1 LELLTEEQRHHPAI
15 VFCTQL
21 DQYLMIGSYD
31 QVIAAASH
39 PPVDY
44 FSFFLNSLLETV
56 RVNIWECVLSSYRTL
71 SLTAATDM
79 LMFSNVQ
86 ETKEF
91 LESKYSDLPINQEI
105 IDLTSHKNLKSEEE
119 LKSHRLIEQTLS
131 YAAEL
136 ERIV

>member
-1 LELLTEEQRHHPAI
+1 M
-15 VFCTQL
+15 V
-21 DQYLMIGSYD
+21 GSYD
-31 QVIAAASH
+31 QVIAAAAR

-44 FSFFLNSLLETV
+44 FSFFLKSLLETV

-71 SLTAATDM
+71 TVSAATEM
-79 LMFSNVQ
+79 LMFSTLQ
-86 ETKEF
+86 ETKDF
-91 LESKYSDLPINQEI
+91 LKEKYSDLSIQNEI
-105 IDLTSHKNLKSEEE
+105 VDLTSHKNVKSEEE

>member
-1 LELLTEEQRHHPAI
+1 MTEEQRHHPAI

-31 QVIAAASH
+31 QVIAAAAR
-39 PPVDY
+39 PPVEY
-44 FSFFLNSLLETV
+44 FSFFLKSLLETV
-56 RVNIWECVLSSYRTL
+56 RINIWECVLSSYRTL
-71 SLTAATDM
+71 TVSAATEM
-79 LMFSNVQ
+79 LMFSNQQ
-86 ETKEF
+86 ETKDF
-91 LESKYSDLPINQEI
+91 LESKYPDLVVQHDI
-105 IDLTSHKNLKSEEE
+105 IDITSHKNLKSEEE

>member
-1 LELLTEEQRHHPAI
+1 MELLTEEQRHHPAI

-31 QVIAAASH
+31 QVIAAAARS
-39 PPVDY
+39 PVEY
-44 FSFFLNSLLETV
+44 FSFFLKSLLETV

-71 SLTAATDM
+71 TVPAATDM
-79 LMFSNVQ
+79 LMFSNQQ

-91 LESKYSDLPINQEI
+91 LDSKYPDLLVQNDI

>member
-1 LELLTEEQRHHPAI
+1 LSEEQRRHPAI

-21 DQYLMIGSYD
+21 DQHLMVGSYD
-31 QVIAAASH
+31 QVIAAATR

-44 FSFFLNSLLETV
+44 FSFFLKSLLETV

-71 SLTAATDM
+71 TVSAATDM
-79 LMFSNVQ
+79 LMFSTLQ

-91 LESKYSDLPINQEI
+91 LATKYSDLSVQNEI
-105 IDLTSHKNLKSEEE
+105 IDLSSQKNVKSEEE